1 MDTNMLN
8 RGKRDEHNK
17 KKNVENKYTSESWK
31 GVIHAT
37 SDCALYLPDFHFP
50 ICLVASQYIAERDS
64 QHL

>member
-1 MDTNMLN
+1 MLN
-8 RGKRDEHNK
+8 RGTRDEHN

-37 SDCALYLPDFHFP
+37 SDCVLYLPDFHL
-50 ICLVASQYIAERDS
+50 LVASQYMAERDS